1 MDLNTA
7 PEFGYLSRMFTRI
20 TPSRLAPAVALSGGV
35 LLLGACSGASRWD
48 GLDAPALY
56 RLAQQE
62 VEEDDLGDAE
72 ETLDRLLLGFPEFDS
87 LAEASLLLG
96 DTYFDDEK
104 YITAASQYSRF
115 TARFPNHPQ
124 VPRASFR
131 VCESYGNLSRKSQ
144 RDQQPT
150 GEALN
155 VCRNVAAQYFG
166 NPYADSAATI
176 AGEMIAKL
184 AKRKYEEARF
194 YMRIDAWDG
203 AVIYFEDLVEEYPET
218 EWAPRALAGIMEA
231 YGEIAKNSPDLGYEQ
246 EIEIARERL
255 LTTYPLSPE
264 AERVR
269 AQMQQRTDTMAADT
283 MVAGVGNRGART
295 IPSG

>member
-1 MDLNTA
+1 
-7 PEFGYLSRMFTRI
+7 
-20 TPSRLAPAVALSGGV
+20 
-35 LLLGACSGASRWD
+35 
-48 GLDAPALY
+48 
-56 RLAQQE
+56 
-62 VEEDDLGDAE
+62 
-72 ETLDRLLLGFPEFDS
+72 
-87 LAEASLLLG
+87 
-96 DTYFDDEK
+96 
-104 YITAASQYSRF
+104 
-115 TARFPNHPQ
+115 
-124 VPRASFR
+124 